1 MIFKVLSN
9 GRNFLI
15 GIFVAVYRE
24 VSVCLSAL
32 RRLLSYMSG
41 WKREGKFLWD
51 LCMSECMQIYLGMC
65 VCVCVCV

>member
-15 GIFVAVYRE
+15 GIFVEVYKE

-41 WKREGKFLWD
+41 WKSEREVPMGPV
-51 LCMSECMQIYLGMC
+51 Y
-65 VCVCVCV
+65 V